1 MRSVTALL
9 TMGFFWAIP
18 AHSAQVCADRVQPVS
33 ASAELL
39 LPDFT
44 VSHEKP
50 SAHIRNSEESKTR
63 KERTPL
69 GLTSVK
75 MVKVVIRLTWKQAA
89 LDQGACLRPSAIL
102 AKVGYEARIIR
113 IASEI
118 QKDSC
123 LYKEVL
129 EHENRHIYIGEKAL
143 AEYTVNLSGDL
154 AKFVSTFSPTFIANE
169 NHEEIRGLKERQQHE
184 VMKYVVDYMD
194 NFKQVYEKS
203 QIAIDDNKEYERLG
217 SVCGGAA
224 KSLRNDLGARN

>member
-1 MRSVTALL
+1 MRSITALL

-18 AHSAQVCADRVQPVS
+18 AHSAQVCSDRVQPVS

-50 SAHIRNSEESKTR
+50 SAHIRNSEGSKTR

-75 MVKVVIRLTWKQAA
+75 MVKVVNRLTWKQVT
-89 LDQGACLRPSAIL
+89 LDQGICLRPSAIL
-102 AKVGYEARIIR
+102 AKVGYESRIIR

-118 QKDSC
+118 PRDSC

-129 EHENRHIYIGEKAL
+129 EHEKRHIDISAKAL
-143 AEYTVNLSGDL
+143 AEYTTNLSDDL
-154 AKFVSTFSPTFIANE
+154 AKFVDTFPSALIANG
-169 NHEEIRGLKERQQHE
+169 NNDEIRELKERQQQD
-184 VMKYVVDYMD
+184 VMKFVVNYMA
-194 NFKQVYEKS
+194 NFRQIYENS
-203 QIAIDDNKEYERLG
+203 QIMIDDNKEYERLG
-217 SVCGGAA
+217 SVCNGAA
-224 KSLRNDLGARN
+224 KSLRNDLGAKN